1 LRRIERAH
9 RGAPAALFVALL
21 LAAAAPASADTFTV
35 DRGDDAD
42 VSGCSAAT
50 GDCTLRGALNRANA
64 GGGPD
69 TIVLPAQRLAVESPL
84 PRIEGTL
91 TIAGAGARSSIID
104 ATASV
109 GTVLASGFGSNTTL
123 EDLQVTGA
131 RRVPHNGDAA
141 IAGATRVER
150 VAILDNESTGLAS
163 FGGMTVVDS
172 LIARNTGEGVG
183 GVIASAGATT
193 LSNSTVADNT
203 AVAGD
208 SGLLTG
214 PLVFGGGVVN
224 AAALLEIDHSTITGN
239 RVAAGAVL
247 LTGANLGS
255 IAQLDPSTVVRSSV
269 IGGSS
274 GPSCGGPIDSNGH
287 NIDADGSCHF
297 GSAGDRSHVDPRLAG
312 LADNGGPTDT
322 IALLSG
328 SPAIDA
334 GDACPASD
342 QRGASRAQGMAC
354 DAGALESPFT
364 APSPTATPDPTA
376 TPVPPRD
383 TTAPRLAISG
393 IKRTLRRASV
403 RAGLKIRVGADEAI
417 GAELELLVAP
427 RRVTI
432 ARVPDLA
439 LGRLSLPLR
448 AGARTVTLKPR
459 RALSGGRPI
468 PAQLRVVA
476 YDAAGNRAA
485 KTIAFTIR

>member
-1 LRRIERAH
+1 VPHLSKIERAL
-9 RGAPAALFVALL
+9 AVLAVALPF
-21 LAAAAPASADTFTV
+21 AAAASASADTLAV

-42 VSGCSAAT
+42 VSACSAAAA
-50 GDCTLRGALNRANA
+50 DCTLRGALNRTNA
-64 GGGPD
+64 TGDAD
-69 TIVLPAQRLAVESPL
+69 TIVLGAQRIAVESPL
-84 PRIEGTL
+84 PRIDGAL
-91 TIAGAGARSSIID
+91 TITGAGPRSSIID
-104 ATASV
+104 GTASV
-109 GTVLASGFGSNTTL
+109 GTVLASGFGTRTTL

-131 RRVPHNGDAA
+131 RGVTHNGDAA
-141 IAGATRVER
+141 IAGAARLER
-150 VAILDNESTGLAS
+150 VAILDNDSTGLAS
-163 FGGMTVVDS
+163 FGDMTVVDS

-183 GVIASAGATT
+183 GMIASAGATT

-239 RVAAGAVL
+239 RVAAGAAL

-287 NIDADGSCHF
+287 NVDADGSCRF
-297 GSAGDRSHVDPRLAG
+297 SGAGDRSRVDPRLAS

-322 IALLSG
+322 IALLAG

-334 GDACPASD
+334 GDACPGSD

-364 APSPTATPDPTA
+364 APSPTATPEPTA

-383 TTAPRLAISG
+383 TTPPRPVIG
-393 IKRTLRRASV
+393 GVKRTLKRAAV
-403 RAGLKIRVGADEAI
+403 RAGLKVRVGADEAI

-427 RRVTI
+427 RRVRI

-439 LGRLSLPLR
+439 LARVSLPLR
-448 AGARTVTLKPR
+448 TGTRTVTLKPR